1 MFDGQPKATIIYTT
15 SACVCPFDDW
25 VTELRDRQAV
35 ARIEKRLIRL
45 RGGNPGDYKAVG
57 AGVYE
62 LRIDYGPGYRIY
74 FAFSEQQVVLL
85 LCGGDKTTQTADIE
99 RAADY
104 WENFQQ
110 RIQL

>member
-1 MFDGQPKATIIYTT
+1 MFDGQPKATIIYQT
-15 SACVCPFDDW
+15 AAGMRPFDEW
-25 VTELRDRQAV
+25 VAALRDRQAL

-57 AGVYE
+57 MGIYE

-74 FAFSEQQVVLL
+74 FSFSGQQVILL

-99 RAADY
+99 RAFAY
-104 WENFQQ
+104 WEDFQKRVGQ
-110 RIQL
+110 